1 MSTPRHLRVSQSIKR
16 ELSEIIQRELKDDR
30 IASVVSI
37 TDVECSNDCRRA
49 KVFIS
54 VFGDEEQ
61 QKSTMEALT
70 ERTGSLRGELC
81 RRLSLRFAPELMF
94 KLDTS
99 LERGAKVSALLS
111 QISRGEIP

>member
-16 ELSEIIQRELKDDR
+16 ELSEIIQRDVKDDR
-30 IASVVSI
+30 MAGLVSI

-54 VFGDEEQ
+54 VFGDEAQ
-61 QKSTMEALT
+61 QKGTMEVLT
-70 ERTGSLRGELC
+70 ERIGQLRGEIC
-81 RRLSLRFAPELMF
+81 RRLSLRFAPELTF
-94 KLDTS
+94 HLDDS
-99 LERGAKVSALLS
+99 LERGSKVSALLS